1 MIVDLKD
8 DVCILLNKRQIYLS
22 SLQESQTDQIFLCQA
37 GLFMLHQKYHT
48 FNMIKFA
55 EDVDGFEIAEKL
67 KIKNANLP
75 LYPAFIA
82 ITLSTTMKS

>member
-1 MIVDLKD
+1 
-8 DVCILLNKRQIYLS
+8 
-22 SLQESQTDQIFLCQA
+22 
-37 GLFMLHQKYHT
+37 MLHQKYHT
-48 FNMIKFA
+48 FNMIKFG

-82 ITLSTTMKS
+82 ITLSATMKS